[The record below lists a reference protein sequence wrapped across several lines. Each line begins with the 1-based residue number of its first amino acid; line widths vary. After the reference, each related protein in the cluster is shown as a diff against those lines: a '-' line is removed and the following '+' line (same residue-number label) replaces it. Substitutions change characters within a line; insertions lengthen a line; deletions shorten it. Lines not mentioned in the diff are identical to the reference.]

1 MRLPRSLAPLRHRRY
16 AAFWFGAFASNIGT
30 WMETVAVGI
39 LVTSQT
45 GQAGWAGLVAAA
57 GFVPNALLGPLGG
70 ALADRVPR
78 RTLLLGSV
86 SVQTLLAGV
95 LTVLAATDVAQPWSV
110 TLIVLA
116 SGCAGAV
123 GFPAYQS
130 LMPDLV
136 PRSDLAGA
144 VALGSAQWNL
154 GRVIGP
160 ALAGIVIDVGGF
172 EWAFAINTLSFL
184 AVIAAI
190 APLRLPLPTRREGES
205 ISAAIR
211 DGARY
216 ARREPGI
223 RAVMSYL
230 ALNSLFAAP
239 FIALVPAMALT
250 VFHEEE
256 SGTAAL
262 VTAQGVGAVAMA
274 LMLGGLAHRFGH
286 RHVLLAALSVLPVV
300 LVGYALAP
308 TLPVAVV
315 AIFFVGA
322 AYLCCLSSFTTVAQL
337 RAPNE
342 LRGRVMSALMVLLG
356 VLYPI
361 GSILQGWIADGI
373 GLRAT
378 TAGAAL
384 LLGVALL
391 AIKLLRPHF
400 DAEVRDPPVVVPT
413 GEPSDVRVDAPEREH
428 ARGDQHEGDR
438 HLPGPPESEVVVSG
452 GGAGDGRRDEQPGAR
467 E

>member
-1 MRLPRSLAPLRHRRY
+1 VPLPRSLAPLRHRRY
-16 AAFWFGAFASNIGT
+16 AAFWTGAFASNIGT

-45 GQAGWAGLVAAA
+45 GQAGWAGIVAAA

-70 ALADRVPR
+70 ALADRIPR
-78 RTLLLGSV
+78 RRLLLTSV
-86 SVQTLLAGV
+86 SAQTLLAAI
-95 LTVLAATDVAQPWSV
+95 LTLLAATDAARPWNV

-116 SGCAGAV
+116 SGCAGAI

-136 PRSDLAGA
+136 PRDELAAG

-172 EWAFAINTLSFL
+172 EWAFAVNTLSFL

-190 APLRLPLPTRREGES
+190 APLRLPAPAPREGES
-205 ISAAIR
+205 IRRAIG
-211 DGARY
+211 DGVRF

-250 VFHEEE
+250 VFHNED

-262 VTAQGVGAVAMA
+262 VTAQGLGAVAMA
-274 LMLGGLAHRFGH
+274 LSLGGLAHRFGH
-286 RHVLLAALSVLPVV
+286 RHVLLAGLAALPPVLVAYALSPSLE
-300 LVGYALAP
+300 
-308 TLPVAVV
+308 VAVI

-322 AYLCCLSSFTTVAQL
+322 AYLCCLSSFMTIAQL

-373 GLRAT
+373 GMRAV
-378 TAGAAL
+378 TAGAAVL
-384 LLGVALL
+384 LALALL
-391 AIKLLRPHF
+391 ALRMLRPGF
-400 DAEVRDPPVVVPT
+400 DSEARDPPLVVT
-413 GEPSDVRVDAPEREH
+413 PE
-428 ARGDQHEGDR
+428 AGTPGALDR
-438 HLPGPPESEVVVSG
+438 SG
-452 GGAGDGRRDEQPGAR
+452 GTQEPPTPVGSVHDPVEGR
-467 E
+467 

>member
-1 MRLPRSLAPLRHRRY
+1 MALPRSLAPLRHRRY
-16 AAFWFGAFASNIGT
+16 AAFWTGAFASNIGT
-30 WMETVAVGI
+30 WMETVAVGV

-78 RTLLLGSV
+78 RRLLLASV
-86 SVQTLLAGV
+86 SVQTALAAV
-95 LTVLAATDVAQPWSV
+95 LTTLAAFDATPPWGV

-136 PRSDLAGA
+136 PREELASA

-160 ALAGIVIDVGGF
+160 ALAGIVIDIGGF

-190 APLRLPLPTRREGES
+190 APLRLPRPTRREGQS
-205 ISAAIR
+205 ISHAIKE
-211 DGARY
+211 GARY
-216 ARREPGI
+216 SRREPGI
-223 RAVMSYL
+223 RAVMTYL
-230 ALNSLFAAP
+230 GLNSIFAAP

-250 VFHEEE
+250 VFDNEDA
-256 SGTAAL
+256 GTAAL
-262 VTAQGVGAVAMA
+262 VTAQGVGAVVMA
-274 LMLGGLAHRFGH
+274 LSMGGLAARFGH
-286 RHVLLAALSVLPVV
+286 RRV
-300 LVGYALAP
+300 LVGALTALPPALIAYALAP
-308 TLPVAVV
+308 TLELGVV

-322 AYLCCLSSFTTVAQL
+322 AYLGCLSSFTTIAQL

-342 LRGRVMSALMVLLG
+342 MRGRVMSALIVLLG
-356 VLYPI
+356 VLYPL

-378 TAGAAL
+378 TAGAA
-384 LLGVALL
+384 VLL
-391 AIKLLRPHF
+391 AVSLLVIRVLRPRF
-400 DAEVRDPPVVVPT
+400 DHELRDPPAAITQP
-413 GEPSDVRVDAPEREH
+413 
-428 ARGDQHEGDR
+428 AR
-438 HLPGPPESEVVVSG
+438 
-452 GGAGDGRRDEQPGAR
+452 A
-467 E
+467 

>member
-1 MRLPRSLAPLRHRRY
+1 LPA
-16 AAFWFGAFASNIGT
+16 
-30 WMETVAVGI
+30 
-39 LVTSQT
+39 
-45 GQAGWAGLVAAA
+45 
-57 GFVPNALLGPLGG
+57 
-70 ALADRVPR
+70 
-78 RTLLLGSV
+78 
-86 SVQTLLAGV
+86 
-95 LTVLAATDVAQPWSV
+95 
-110 TLIVLA
+110 
-116 SGCAGAV
+116 
-123 GFPAYQS
+123 
-130 LMPDLV
+130 
-136 PRSDLAGA
+136 
-144 VALGSAQWNL
+144 
-154 GRVIGP
+154 
-160 ALAGIVIDVGGF
+160 
-172 EWAFAINTLSFL
+172 
-184 AVIAAI
+184 
-190 APLRLPLPTRREGES
+190 PTRREGES

-262 VTAQGVGAVAMA
+262 VTAQGVGAVSMA

-286 RHVLLAALSVLPVV
+286 RHVLLAALGALPVV

-322 AYLCCLSSFTTVAQL
+322 AYLCCLSSFTTVAQR

-342 LRGRVMSALMVLLG
+342 LRGRVRSALMVLLG

-361 GSILQGWIADGI
+361 GSIVQGWIADGI

-384 LLGVALL
+384 LLGAALL

-400 DAEVRDPPVVVPT
+400 DTEVRDPPVVVPADS
-413 GEPSDVRVDAPEREH
+413 PSGVRLDASEREH
-428 ARGDQHEGDR
+428 AGGDEHERDR
-438 HLPGPPESEVVVSG
+438 HLPAPPESEVMVSG
-452 GGAGDGRRDEQPGAR
+452 GRARDRRRDEQPGGR